1 MRVDIHVAAEWC
13 VANPDA
19 LVAGIIVTLDQTSDL
34 LSLWRASPLQLV
46 HASAPMARIVESEG
60 NVVENV
66 QEQLEALGDQSFVRN
81 SGVTDSDFGTYFVES
96 VRRVGGTDCYLVR
109 HERVPFPFELAHHP
123 RSQKLSHI
131 EHRIVRNLIHELMTP
146 VNSIEGLGTELL
158 ERSDDDETREK
169 LQMLEQS
176 CQSVKT
182 HLTEIVN
189 AFSLHNYETRSF
201 EVENFDLFETLF
213 SVSSKVNRTITERG
227 RTLEF
232 RVDFPGERTSLP
244 MRSYRELLEQLLLH
258 LLDNAIKFTPDGGV
272 IVLRVGMQTGR
283 LGFAVSDNGIGI
295 DPSLHKLIVRPLV
308 LGDME
313 DTRVHKGLGLGL
325 AAAHDCLMIIC
336 DDQDAEL
343 GVESAPG
350 QGASFTFDIPYVE
363 PTALDAANAEA
374 ELELPMGRENYRV
387 LAAEDNPTQQLII
400 RRLLTKLG
408 YQCTVCPNG
417 VDALGEYVRG
427 DNRYDLILM
436 DIQMPGISGL
446 EATRL
451 IREYEQKTG
460 LEPVP
465 IVAVTANIEQDV
477 HSQCLRAGMD
487 GHHGKPVRPVVLDE
501 LIRRA
506 LLGRKLDPAGP
517 V

>member
-1 MRVDIHVAAEWC
+1 MAITNDS
-13 VANPDA
+13 
-19 LVAGIIVTLDQTSDL
+19 VAGIVLTLDQTSDL
-34 LSLWRASPLQLV
+34 LSLWQASPLQLV
-46 HASAPMARIVESEG
+46 HASAPMARIVESED
-60 NVVENV
+60 NIAEDVH
-66 QEQLEALGDQSFVRN
+66 EQIEGLGEQSFVRN
-81 SGVTDSDFGTYFVES
+81 EGITDCDFGKYFVGS
-96 VRRVGGTDCYLVR
+96 VRRVEGTGYYLVR

-158 ERSDDDETREK
+158 ERSEDDEAREK

-176 CQSVKT
+176 CQAVKT

-201 EVENFDLFETLF
+201 ELENFDLFETLF
-213 SVSSKVNRTITERG
+213 SVSSKVNRTITEHG

-232 RVDFPGERTSLP
+232 RVEFPCERTSLP
-244 MRSYRELLEQLLLH
+244 IRSYRELLEQLLLH
-258 LLDNAIKFTPDGGV
+258 LLDNAIKFTPDGGE
-272 IVLRVGMQTGR
+272 IVLRIELESAAHLAFT
-283 LGFAVSDNGIGI
+283 VSDNGIGI
-295 DPSLHKLIVRPLV
+295 DPSLHKLIIRPLV

-313 DTRVHKGLGLGL
+313 DTRSHKGLGLGL

-336 DDQDAEL
+336 DDEDVEL
-343 GVESAPG
+343 GVDSAPG
-350 QGASFTFDIPYVE
+350 QGASFSFSIPYVE
-363 PTALDAANAEA
+363 PPVLDSANAEA
-374 ELELPMGRENYRV
+374 DLELPMGRENYRV

-400 RRLLTKLG
+400 KRLLTKLG

-417 VDALGEYVRG
+417 IDALGEYVRG
-427 DNRYDLILM
+427 DAHYDLILM

-451 IREYEQKTG
+451 IRDYERKTG

-506 LLGRKLDPAGP
+506 LLGKKLRAGRDK
-517 V
+517 